1 MLIYSVSADGVSNP
15 REELIRH
22 HFLQASAA
30 AFATHGFHGATMEMI
45 ARAAGYS
52 PAALY
57 RYFRSKD
64 DLFQALINHIV
75 GEIIAT
81 LEERPPRSIGFAE
94 RIRWTVTRVAG
105 FAERNRALF
114 TTITREGFGMQVKA
128 PCDGE
133 RPGSR
138 IQTRVIEASTRLM
151 QEGIET
157 GALRPG
163 DPQSY
168 AIAFHGLIHGFM
180 EAWML
185 SDVSFS
191 IHDKIDFI
199 TEMFMS
205 GAEARPIIEES
216 VRD

>member
-1 MLIYSVSADGVSNP
+1 MSTDPSPNP
-15 REELIRH
+15 REELVRQ
-22 HFLQASAA
+22 HFLKASAE
-30 AFATHGFHGATMEMI
+30 AFATDGFHGATMEMI

-57 RYFRSKD
+57 KYFRSKD
-64 DLFQALINHIV
+64 ELFQALMNHIV

-81 LEERPPRSIGFAE
+81 LEERPPPSISFAE
-94 RIRWTVTRVAG
+94 RIRWTVTRVAS

-114 TTITREGFGMQVKA
+114 TTLTREGFGMQVKA
-128 PCDGE
+128 LCDGE
-133 RPGSR
+133 CPGTR
-138 IQTRVIEASTRLM
+138 IHTRVIAASTKLM
-151 QEGIET
+151 QEGIEA
-157 GALRPG
+157 GALRSG
-163 DPQSY
+163 DPESF

-185 SDVSFS
+185 SDTASS

-205 GAEARPIIEES
+205 GAEARPTLEES